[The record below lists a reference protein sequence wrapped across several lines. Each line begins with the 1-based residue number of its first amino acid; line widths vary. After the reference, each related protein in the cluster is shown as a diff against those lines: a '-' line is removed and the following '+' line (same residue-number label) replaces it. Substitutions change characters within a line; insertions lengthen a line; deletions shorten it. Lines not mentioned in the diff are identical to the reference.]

1 MEGARSPGV
10 ACKVQGTVIRVRG
23 VLHLAG
29 FSIYLA
35 TKHGRQE
42 RTHIHRNI
50 NISFNSIVAREFWR
64 RQIMVE
70 ERNRAPIDQ
79 PSHRLCRGWRG
90 RGGVLPSRE
99 EADRPLI
106 SLGRGRP
113 KGAPP
118 HLKQPGCSLCRVSIF
133 SMTRESGG
141 NHAFMLAADSGLL
154 LSACSTSNQPS
165 SRTGQIGLSGK
176 P

>member
-1 MEGARSPGV
+1 M
-10 ACKVQGTVIRVRG
+10 
-23 VLHLAG
+23 
-29 FSIYLA
+29 
-35 TKHGRQE
+35 
-42 RTHIHRNI
+42 
-50 NISFNSIVAREFWR
+50 
-64 RQIMVE
+64 
-70 ERNRAPIDQ
+70 
-79 PSHRLCRGWRG
+79 
-90 RGGVLPSRE
+90 LPSRE
-99 EADRPLI
+99 EADRPLP

-141 NHAFMLAADSGLL
+141 NHAFMLAVDSGLL